1 MSSEESEDSEDD
13 ELAVIAAGVVV
24 FGVLEADQRRR
35 ERRRLHRTYL
45 TRPELLPN
53 PRESTPWQVL
63 YASRSD
69 RAFITTM
76 GFDCDTFE
84 KILTSGFTLAWNST
98 PIPRPDTNSNGAPR
112 LGGRSLD
119 SAGALGL
126 VLHYLSSSM
135 PSTSLQQ
142 VFALIPTTVTRYIQ
156 FTLDIL
162 LETLQSIPEA
172 QIRWLQG
179 TEFAEANA
187 LIVARHPLLDGAFA
201 SGDGLKLPVET
212 SSDPEIEN
220 ATYNG
225 WLHHHFMSNVFA
237 FSPTGVIIAAI
248 INAPGSWHDAKTA
261 RPLYVKLR
269 DNTPDGYYLVA
280 DTAFPRGNNRIAG
293 RIRVPLKAGQH
304 LPDDPQERAEL
315 MRFDKQLVSF
325 RQTAEWGM
333 RALQGSFG
341 RLRVPMDIEDD
352 EGRAN
357 LIEVCVRLNN
367 LRAICV
373 GINQIRNV
381 YMPIWRQADDDLWF
395 GFENMLFADIRRR
408 DRVARF
414 HAIDVVI

>member
-24 FGVLEADQRRR
+24 FGALEADQRRR

-45 TRPELLPN
+45 TRPKLLPN

-76 GFDCDTFE
+76 GFDCNMFE
-84 KILTSGFTLAWNST
+84 KILTSGFTLTWNST
-98 PIPRPDTNSNGAPR
+98 PIPRPDTNFNGAPR

-135 PSTSLQQ
+135 PLTSLQQ
-142 VFALIPTTVTRYIQ
+142 VFALISTT
-156 FTLDIL
+156 
-162 LETLQSIPEA
+162 
-172 QIRWLQG
+172 G

-187 LIVARHPLLDGAFA
+187 LIVVRHPLLDGAFA

-220 ATYNG
+220 VTYNG

-261 RPLYVKLR
+261 RPLYVKLC
-269 DNTPDGYYLVA
+269 DNTPNGYYL
-280 DTAFPRGNNRIAG
+280 
-293 RIRVPLKAGQH
+293 AGQH

-333 RALQGSFG
+333 QGSFG

-357 LIEVCVRLNN
+357 LIEVCVCMNN

-373 GINQIRNV
+373 GINHIRNV

-395 GFENMLFADIRRR
+395 GFENMLFADIRCR
-408 DRVARF
+408 DRVAQF